1 MIAGFSRRKNNKN
14 TGNSET
20 LGQLCDAI
28 KPVLKIDECDG
39 MTSSLGTHI
48 TVPTEWVASD
58 GTLNGY
64 GRAWLNDPEI
74 DWYVSILYS
83 DYNCWEEAPYLLMSA
98 SPQ

>member
-1 MIAGFSRRKNNKN
+1 MLVSRRKNTKN

-20 LGQLCDAI
+20 LDRLCDAI

-48 TVPTEWVASD
+48 TVPTHWVASD

-64 GRAWLNDPEI
+64 GRAWLNYPPDPDI
-74 DWYVSILYS
+74 LWYVSILYS
-83 DYNCWEEAPYLLMSA
+83 DHNCWEEAPYQLMSV
-98 SPQ
+98 